1 MSYDL
6 DRFVV
11 AQDRVFE
18 QVVQEITNGRKRG
31 HWMWFVFPQV
41 KGLGKSYMSEK
52 YGLSGVDEANAYF
65 KYPVLGERLLRL
77 SNQLL
82 SHSDK
87 SIVSILGRPDNMKL
101 KSSMT
106 LFEAATCQAVFVE
119 VLEAFF
125 DGKRC
130 ARTQKAI

>member
-18 QVVQEITNGRKRG
+18 QVVQEITIGRKKG

-41 KGLGKSYMSEK
+41 KGLGKSYMSEE

-65 KYPVLGERLLRL
+65 KHPVTGERLLRL
-77 SNQLL
+77 SNLLL

-87 SIVSILGRPDNMKL
+87 SIVSILGRPDNLKL

-106 LFEAATCQAVFVE
+106 LFEAATGEAVFAE
-119 VLEAFF
+119 VLEAFY
-125 DGKRC
+125 DEKRC